1 MIWSLLRSVVINH
14 GGKFLNHFKLT
25 SDIHVDI
32 LRSPGAGSLIASGI
46 NGGSMLYVSPD
57 NANAFEHD
65 RMMKETCCGI
75 AQLCHLYYQ
84 RRPFHDCTGYEP
96 PVRSECHVFHT

>member
-32 LRSPGAGSLIASGI
+32 LRSPGAGSLITSGI
-46 NGGSMLYVSPD
+46 NGGSTLYVSPD
-57 NANAFEHD
+57 NADDFEHD

-84 RRPFHDCTGYEP
+84 RRPSHDCTGYEP
-96 PVRSECHVFHT
+96 PVRNECHVFHT